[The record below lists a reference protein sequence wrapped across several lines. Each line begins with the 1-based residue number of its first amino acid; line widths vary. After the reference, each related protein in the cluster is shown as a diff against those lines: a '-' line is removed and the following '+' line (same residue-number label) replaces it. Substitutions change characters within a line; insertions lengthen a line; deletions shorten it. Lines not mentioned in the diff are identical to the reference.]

1 MICLQKMESETKKI
15 KAEVQERLK
24 YNNYIF
30 RLVLVTIFFKL
41 APVCRMKMLLD
52 LEHHDCLSD
61 RNPF

>member
-24 YNNYIF
+24 YNNGIFRLVFF

-41 APVCRMKMLLD
+41 APVRRMKMQLD
-52 LEHHDCLSD
+52 L
-61 RNPF
+61 

>member
-1 MICLQKMESETKKI
+1 MICVQKMESETKKI

-24 YNNYIF
+24 YNNDIF

-41 APVCRMKMLLD
+41 APVRRMKMLLD
-52 LEHHDCLSD
+52 LEHHDCLID